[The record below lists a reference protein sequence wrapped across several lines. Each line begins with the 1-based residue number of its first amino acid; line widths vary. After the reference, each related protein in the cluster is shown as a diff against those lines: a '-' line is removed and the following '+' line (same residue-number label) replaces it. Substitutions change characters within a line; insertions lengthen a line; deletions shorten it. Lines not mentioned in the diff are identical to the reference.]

1 MQYLNPRYIALYA
14 IVLFFYSNVIFAH
27 GELVARINTKTSQI
41 SKTPNN
47 ASLYYDRG
55 FLYQQHEEYN
65 KALKDYT
72 KAKNLGYRN
81 KLLYYRI
88 AETQKITG
96 AYDAAML
103 AVARYFEI
111 DSSDIKIYKLKAQ
124 ILMEQKKYEQALAS
138 YDYVLQ
144 NTIDLRPDNI
154 IEFCNIILAINP
166 TNYQDA
172 LETIEFGYEK
182 MGTDSFVLLD
192 KKIEYLIALGES
204 EKVLA
209 KYNYQIENSER
220 KENWY
225 YKKAVYLASIDN
237 KQDATISLQQAK
249 MSIQLLNPRFQQTP
263 NIKELTKKI
272 SELEKTLEK

>member
-1 MQYLNPRYIALYA
+1 MCCFNPKYA
-14 IVLFFYSNVIFAH
+14 TIVAFFFLINSVNIFAH
-27 GELVARINTKTSQI
+27 GDLTARINTKTSEI
-41 SKTPNN
+41 HENPENSI
-47 ASLYYDRG
+47 LYYERG
-55 FLYQQHEEYN
+55 FLYQQHEEYQ
-65 KALKDYT
+65 KALKDYS
-72 KAKNLGYRN
+72 KSKNLGYYN

-96 AYDAAML
+96 NYDNAML
-103 AVARYFEI
+103 AVVRYFEI
-111 DSSDIKIYKLKAQ
+111 DSNDIKIHKLKAQ

-154 IEFCNIILAINP
+154 IEYCNIILAINP

-172 LETIEFGYEK
+172 LETIDFGLQK
-182 MGTDSFVLLD
+182 LGSKSAVLRD
-192 KKIEYLIALGES
+192 KKIEYLIVLRES
-204 EKVLA
+204 KKVLDE
-209 KYNYQIENSER
+209 YNYQIQNSER

-225 YKKAVYLASIDN
+225 YKKAFYLESIDSM
-237 KQDATISLQQAK
+237 QDAIISLQQAK